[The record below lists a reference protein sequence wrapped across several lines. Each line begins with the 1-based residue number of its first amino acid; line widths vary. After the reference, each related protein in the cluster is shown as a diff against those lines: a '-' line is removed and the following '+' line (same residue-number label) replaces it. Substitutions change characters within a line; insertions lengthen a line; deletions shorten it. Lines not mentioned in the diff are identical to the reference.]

1 LIYRLSKIILIC
13 SVLFAPYAVDAQTVP
28 GRIELTPYGAY
39 SLGGTFS
46 DIETD
51 AAAELQD
58 SSNFGLLLNVRQAA
72 NTQWEVIYS
81 QQSTDADVTG
91 LPTGNEILETTV
103 HYLQGGGTYQGD
115 GETVRP
121 YLAATI
127 GAAHFDVATDGYNSE
142 TFFAFSIGAG
152 LQFWPNN
159 RLGMRLEGRAF
170 GSLVNSDSDLFCIS
184 DPANGTAGCA
194 ISVAGEVLWQ
204 FQAMAG
210 VVFRF

>member
-1 LIYRLSKIILIC
+1 MLRLFKTVLIC
-13 SVLFAPYAVDAQTVP
+13 SVLFVPYVVDAQTAP

-39 SLGGTFS
+39 SLGGTFN
-46 DIETD
+46 DIDTD
-51 AAAELQD
+51 ASAELQD
-58 SSNFGLLLNVRQAA
+58 SGSFGLLLNVRQAA

-81 QQSTDADVTG
+81 QQNTDAEVTG
-91 LPTGNEILETTV
+91 LATGNELHETTV

-115 GETVRP
+115 GDLVRP

-127 GAAHFDVATDGYNSE
+127 GAAHIDIATDGYDSE
-142 TFFAFSIGAG
+142 TFFAFSIGGG

-159 RLGMRLEGRAF
+159 QLGVRLEGRAF
-170 GSLVNSDSDLFCIS
+170 GTLVRSDSNLFCIS
-184 DPANGTAGCA
+184 DPGNGTAGCA
-194 ISVAGEVLWQ
+194 LSVAGEVLWQ

>member
-1 LIYRLSKIILIC
+1 MILTC
-13 SVLFAPYAVDAQTVP
+13 GVLLVPCVVAAQKVP

-39 SLGGTFS
+39 SLGGTFTDLES
-46 DIETD
+46 DAE
-51 AAAELQD
+51 AELQD
-58 SSNFGLLLNVRQAA
+58 SGNFGLLLNIRQAA

-81 QQSTDADVTG
+81 QQSTDTEVTG
-91 LPTGNEILETTV
+91 LPTADEIHETTA

-115 GETVRP
+115 GDKVRP

-127 GAAHFDVATDGYNSE
+127 GVTYFDVATDGYDSE
-142 TFFAFSIGAG
+142 TFFSFSIGTG
-152 LQFWPNN
+152 LQIWPNN
-159 RLGMRLEGRAF
+159 RLGMRLEARAF
-170 GSLVNSDSDLFCIS
+170 GTLVRSDSDLFCIS
-184 DPANGTAGCA
+184 DPGNGTAGCA

>member
-1 LIYRLSKIILIC
+1 MNLFRLRELLVCAALLVPHEVS
-13 SVLFAPYAVDAQTVP
+13 AQTVP

-46 DIETD
+46 DLESEAT
-51 AAAELQD
+51 AELQD
-58 SSNFGLLLNVRQAA
+58 SGNFGLLLNVRQAA

-81 QQSTDADVTG
+81 QQNTDTRITG
-91 LPTGNEILETTV
+91 LPVAGELHETTV

-127 GAAHFDVATDGYNSE
+127 GAAHFDVATDGYDSE
-142 TFFAFSIGAG
+142 TYFAFSIGTG

-159 RLGMRLEGRAF
+159 RLGMRLEARAF
-170 GSLVNSDSDLFCIS
+170 GTLVRSDSSLFCIS
-184 DPANGTAGCA
+184 DPGNGQAGCA

>member
-1 LIYRLSKIILIC
+1 LL
-13 SVLFAPYAVDAQTVP
+13 VPFAVAAQDPP
-28 GRIELTPYGAY
+28 GRTELTPYGAY
-39 SLGGTFS
+39 SLGGTFTDLES
-46 DIETD
+46 DGE
-51 AAAELQD
+51 AKLQD
-58 SSNFGLLLNVRQAA
+58 SGSFGLLLNIRQAA

-81 QQSTDADVTG
+81 QQKTDADVTG
-91 LPTGNEILETTV
+91 LPTANEVHETTV

-115 GETVRP
+115 GEKVRP

-127 GAAHFDVATDGYNSE
+127 GAAHIDVATDGYDSD

-152 LQFWPNN
+152 LQIWPNS
-159 RLGMRLEGRAF
+159 RLGLRLEARSF
-170 GSLVNSDSDLFCIS
+170 GTLIRSDSDLFCIS
-184 DPANGTAGCA
+184 DPGNGMAGCA

>member
-1 LIYRLSKIILIC
+1 M
-13 SVLFAPYAVDAQTVP
+13 
-28 GRIELTPYGAY
+28 TPYGAY
-39 SLGGTFS
+39 SFGGTFS

-51 AAAELQD
+51 ATVELQD
-58 SSNFGLLLNVRQAA
+58 SGNFGLLLNVRQAA

-81 QQSTDADVTG
+81 QQNTDAEFTS
-91 LPTGNEILETTV
+91 LPAGNESHETTV

-115 GETVRP
+115 GEIVRP

-127 GAAHFDVATDGYNSE
+127 GAAHFDIATDGYDSE
-142 TFFAFSIGAG
+142 TFFAFSIGGG

-159 RLGMRLEGRAF
+159 RLGVRLEGRAF
-170 GSLVNSDSDLFCIS
+170 ATLVRSDSNLFCVS

-194 ISVAGEVLWQ
+194 IAVAGEVLWQ

>member
-1 LIYRLSKIILIC
+1 LISHLSKSILIC
-13 SVLFAPYAVDAQTVP
+13 GVLFVPYVVDAQTVP

-39 SLGGTFS
+39 SLGGNFS
-46 DIETD
+46 DIDTD
-51 AAAELQD
+51 AVAELQD
-58 SSNFGLLLNVRQAA
+58 SGNFGLLLDVRQAA

-81 QQSTDADVTG
+81 QQSTDAEVSG
-91 LPTGNEILETTV
+91 LPTGNEIHETTV

-115 GETVRP
+115 GELVRP

-127 GAAHFDVATDGYNSE
+127 GVAHFDVATDGYDSE
-142 TFFAFSIGAG
+142 TFFSFSIGGG
-152 LQFWPNN
+152 LQFWPNS
-159 RLGMRLEGRAF
+159 RLGVRLEGRAF
-170 GSLVNSDSDLFCIS
+170 GTLVRSDSDLFCVS
-184 DPANGTAGCA
+184 DPGNGTAGCA

>member
-1 LIYRLSKIILIC
+1 MIC
-13 SVLFAPYAVDAQTVP
+13 VALLVPFAVSAQTAP
-28 GRIELTPYGAY
+28 GRTELTPFGAY

-46 DIETD
+46 DLESEAT
-51 AAAELQD
+51 AELQD
-58 SSNFGLLLNVRQAA
+58 SGNFGLLLNIRQAA

-81 QQSTDADVTG
+81 QQGTDTKLTG
-91 LPTGNEILETTV
+91 LPTADELHETTV

-115 GETVRP
+115 GQTVRP

-127 GAAHFDVATDGYNSE
+127 GATHIDVATDGYDSE
-142 TFFAFSIGAG
+142 TFFSFSIGGG
-152 LQFWPNN
+152 LQIWPNN
-159 RLGMRLEGRAF
+159 RLGIRLEARTF
-170 GSLVNSDSDLFCIS
+170 GTLIRSDADLFCIS
-184 DPANGTAGCA
+184 DPGNGMAGCA

>member
-1 LIYRLSKIILIC
+1 M
-13 SVLFAPYAVDAQTVP
+13 LFAPYVVDAQTVP

-46 DIETD
+46 DIDTD

-58 SSNFGLLLNVRQAA
+58 SSNFGLLLDVRQAA

-81 QQSTDADVTG
+81 QQSTDAEVTG
-91 LPTGNEILETTV
+91 LPTGNEIHETTV

-115 GETVRP
+115 GELVRP

-127 GAAHFDVATDGYNSE
+127 GVAHFDVATDGYDSE
-142 TFFAFSIGAG
+142 TFFSFSFGGG
-152 LQFWPNN
+152 LLFGPNN
-159 RLGMRLEGRAF
+159 RLGVRLEGRAF
-170 GSLVNSDSDLFCIS
+170 GTLVRSDSELFCVS
-184 DPANGTAGCA
+184 DPGNGTAGCA
-194 ISVAGEVLWQ
+194 ISVSGEVLWQ